1 MEPIEYLKIAK
12 RRWLMIALLV
22 AAAVAIVFWT
32 SPQRVTNSYDATHVL
47 LVESGGQGQGSQGA
61 ANPQVVAL
69 WSTVGEVPERAAEI
83 LGYEGEPATLAQQ
96 VTATADR
103 NLSTV
108 SITATDEDPAQAELI
123 ANTFAAEVVAYLQE
137 RDAVRAEAE
146 ITAADARAVELRE
159 RIAALDAQIAD
170 EPENIDTV
178 TAERDALIRQLGGVL
193 DTQERAAEPVVYT
206 TLQPAVTAL
215 QEEGLPG
222 TRSREQRMLLAGLV
236 ALVLGFGLAIL
247 LDRSDTRLRTRR
259 DAEGRFGM
267 PVIAEIPVLSLPN
280 RRRKVMVAEDPD
292 SIKAEAY
299 RTLRAAVMLYR
310 HRDDPTLPRPR
321 HERITDARAGIS
333 GNGRRVRVDRD
344 VILITSPGAGD
355 GKTTTVANLAV
366 AYAESGRSVLVLS
379 CDLWRS
385 GVARRFG
392 VKAGRGISDFLAS
405 DDAQPLSSYVRDTS
419 IPGVRIVSGGLSI
432 HRPGGRLIAEQRLI
446 DEARELADVVIL
458 DTAPLLST
466 SLTRELTT
474 VVDAVVVVCRVGRT
488 TTSEAERC
496 ADLLEQLGA
505 PALGVVL
512 VGVTSRPFSDYF
524 AYASP
529 RRTRRVVAEAE
540 EAMADEAR
548 VAEITL
554 DGAEHPNGSPPGQRR
569 RGSSPGSESIVTG
582 PDDLPGDG
590 R

>member
-12 RRWLMIALLV
+12 RHWLMIVLLV
-22 AAAVAIVFWT
+22 AAAMAIVFWT
-32 SPQRVTNSYDATHVL
+32 SPERESTSYEATHVM
-47 LVESGGQGQGSQGA
+47 LVESSQGQGSQGA

-69 WSTVGEVPERAAEI
+69 WTTVGQVPVLAAEA
-83 LGYEGEPATLAQQ
+83 LGYEGEPAELAQQ

-103 NLSTV
+103 DLGTV
-108 SITATDEDPAQAELI
+108 SITATDENPDRAELI
-123 ANTFAAEVVAYLQE
+123 ADTFADQVVLFLKE
-137 RDAVRAEAE
+137 RDTAQAAEDNA
-146 ITAADARAVELRE
+146 AADAREAELRQAIDE
-159 RIAALDAQIAD
+159 LDAQIAD
-170 EPENIDTV
+170 EPANVDTL
-178 TAERDALIRQLGGVL
+178 TGERDALIRQRDEVL
-193 DTQERAAEPVVYT
+193 AAPDRAADPVTYT
-206 TLQPAVTAL
+206 TLQQAAATPP
-215 QEEGLPG
+215 EEGLPG

-236 ALVLGFGLAIL
+236 ALVLGFGLAIM

-259 DAEGRFGM
+259 DAEGRFGL
-267 PVIAEIPVLSLPN
+267 PVIAEIPMLSLPN

-310 HRDDPTLPRPR
+310 RRDDPTLPRPR

-333 GNGRRVRVDRD
+333 GNGRRGRVDRE

-355 GKTTTVANLAV
+355 GKTTTVANLAG

-392 VKAGRGISDFLAS
+392 VKAGRGISDYLAS
-405 DDAQPLSSYVRDTS
+405 DDAPPLSSFVRDTS
-419 IPGVRIVSGGLSI
+419 VPGVRIVTGGLSI
-432 HRPGGRLIAEQRLI
+432 HRPGGRLIAEQRLV

-458 DTAPLLST
+458 DTAPLLSA

-474 VVDAVVVVCRVGRT
+474 VVDAVVIVCRVGRT
-488 TTSEAERC
+488 TVSEAERC

-512 VGVTSRPFSDYF
+512 VGVTARPFSDYF

-529 RRTRRVVAEAE
+529 RRTRRVVAEADD
-540 EAMADEAR
+540 AMADEAM
-548 VAEITL
+548 ATEIFL
-554 DGAEHPNGSPPGQRR
+554 DGTEQPNGSAPGSRR
-569 RGSSPGSESIVTG
+569 RGSGSGGRSTTTGSDELSGES
-582 PDDLPGDG
+582 

>member
-1 MEPIEYLKIAK
+1 
-12 RRWLMIALLV
+12 
-22 AAAVAIVFWT
+22 
-32 SPQRVTNSYDATHVL
+32 
-47 LVESGGQGQGSQGA
+47 
-61 ANPQVVAL
+61 
-69 WSTVGEVPERAAEI
+69 
-83 LGYEGEPATLAQQ
+83 
-96 VTATADR
+96 
-103 NLSTV
+103 
-108 SITATDEDPAQAELI
+108 
-123 ANTFAAEVVAYLQE
+123 
-137 RDAVRAEAE
+137 
-146 ITAADARAVELRE
+146 
-159 RIAALDAQIAD
+159 
-170 EPENIDTV
+170 
-178 TAERDALIRQLGGVL
+178 
-193 DTQERAAEPVVYT
+193 
-206 TLQPAVTAL
+206 
-215 QEEGLPG
+215 
-222 TRSREQRMLLAGLV
+222 MLLAGLV
-236 ALVLGFGLAIL
+236 ALVLGFGLAIM

-259 DAEGRFGM
+259 DAEGRFGL
-267 PVIAEIPVLSLPN
+267 PVIAEIPMLSLPN
-280 RRRKVMVAEDPD
+280 RRRKVMIAEDPD

-310 HRDDPTLPRPR
+310 RRDDPTLPRPR

-333 GNGRRVRVDRD
+333 GNGRRGRVDRD

-392 VKAGRGISDFLAS
+392 VKAGRGISDYLAS
-405 DDAQPLSSYVRDTS
+405 DDAPPLSSFVRDTS
-419 IPGVRIVSGGLSI
+419 VPGVRIVTGGLSI

-458 DTAPLLST
+458 DTAPLLSA

-474 VVDAVVVVCRVGRT
+474 VVDAVVVVCRVGGT
-488 TTSEAERC
+488 TASEAERC

-512 VGVTSRPFSDYF
+512 VGVTARPFSDYF

-540 EAMADEAR
+540 GAMADEAMA
-548 VAEITL
+548 AEISV
-554 DGAEHPNGSPPGQRR
+554 DGTEHPNGSAPGSRR
-569 RGSSPGSESIVTG
+569 RGSGSGERSITTG
-582 PDDLPGDG
+582 SDDLPGES